1 MISQIVTGGENFRRG
16 FMKKLL
22 FTLMCIGFVISS
34 CAPGSSTDSWLGN
47 LGSPKSSPTPTATA
61 TPLPKA
67 RISLGEDDILAGN
80 YDAALN
86 EYWTAREQSTDADI
100 IATAQLGVGRV
111 LLLQSDYSGAITQLN
126 WLLANVPQGETRNTA
141 YFYLAQAYLGMGQ
154 YLLAADAFGSY
165 LQTQPGPLDSEILEM
180 QGDALSKAE
189 EFPKALAS
197 YQAARQKRTTGDTD
211 GLDIKIAQST
221 SATGDYGS
229 SINTLLALYDATSN
243 NSTKA
248 TANLLLGQIYLHLNE
263 PEQAYAR
270 FQDSVTNFP
279 IYYDTYSGLVALV
292 EAGQPVNE
300 LMRGIID
307 YYAGKYGLA
316 IEAFDR
322 YLYSNPDHD
331 ATVHYYK
338 ALSLWNLGDYEGE
351 VAEWDILIRDH
362 PKDEKFAVAFLEKAT
377 TLYNSLQRY
386 EEAAQT
392 LLDFVALVP
401 DSSSA
406 PDYLYRAARIYELG
420 GYLSKAASTWER
432 IINEYPSSDQAY
444 QGLFQAGIIYYRQAA
459 YQQAQVT
466 FQRLVVLALTPEETA
481 SATLWIG
488 KCLDKLGKTSDAQN
502 YYSQASTAD
511 PTGYYGIR
519 AAELINGQSPF
530 PRISNIDLSVDLA
543 AERKDADQWM
553 KSTFKLD
560 QAVSLDDF
568 SALQSNQKFLRAKE
582 FTKLG
587 LRDEARAEFDSLRE
601 DLTSDPVNTYR
612 LLGYLVDHKFY
623 YTAVYT
629 SRQVLDQAGLS
640 QEQTLTNAPRY
651 FNHIRFG
658 VFFRDIVVSAANENG
673 FDPLLLFSIIR
684 QESLFEP
691 MINSSANARG
701 LMQIL
706 PEVGQEIVNNF
717 GWPSDYKTSDLDR
730 PVINVRLGANY
741 LKKWSN
747 YFDGDIPA
755 ALSSYNAGIGA
766 TIPWHELSNG
776 DVDLFIEMIRYEQ
789 TRNYIRSIAE
799 NYEIYKSIYTH
810 P

>member
-1 MISQIVTGGENFRRG
+1 
-16 FMKKLL
+16 MKRLL
-22 FTLMCIGFVISS
+22 FILICISFVISS
-34 CAPGSSTDSWLGN
+34 CAPGSSTDSWLSN
-47 LGSPKSSPTPTATA
+47 LSNPEVSPTPTATA

-67 RISLGEDDILAGN
+67 RISLGEDDILSGD

-86 EYWTAREQSTDADI
+86 EYWTAREQSTDPEI
-100 IATAQLGVGRV
+100 IAASQLGVGRV
-111 LLLQSDYSGAITQLN
+111 LLLQSNYSGAVTQLN
-126 WLLANVPQGETRNTA
+126 WLLANVPQGETRNSG
-141 YFYLAQAYLGMGQ
+141 YFYLAQAYLGMEQ
-154 YLLAADAFGSY
+154 YLLAADAFGNY
-165 LQTQPGPLDSEILEM
+165 LQVQPGPLDSEILEM
-180 QGDALSKAE
+180 QGDAYSKAE
-189 EFPKALAS
+189 DYPKALAG
-197 YQAARQKRTTGDTD
+197 YQAARQKRNTGDTD
-211 GLDIKIAQST
+211 GLDIKIAQAI
-221 SATGDYGS
+221 SATEDYGS
-229 SINTLLALYDATSN
+229 AINDLLALYESTSN

-248 TANLLLGQIYLHLNE
+248 TVNLLLGQIYLRLNE

-279 IYYDTYSGLVALV
+279 VYYDTYSGLVALV

-331 ATVHYYK
+331 ATIHYYK
-338 ALSLWNLGDYEGE
+338 ALSLWNLGDYERE
-351 VAEWDILIRDH
+351 VSEWNVLIRDH
-362 PKDEKFAVAFLEKAT
+362 PKDEKYAVAFLEKAT
-377 TLYNSLQRY
+377 TLYNNLQRY
-386 EEAAQT
+386 EEASQS

-401 DSSSA
+401 DSSNA

-420 GYLSKAASTWER
+420 GYLTKAAATWER
-432 IINEYPSSDQAY
+432 IINEYPGSDQAY
-444 QGLFQAGIIYYRQAA
+444 QGLFQAGIIYFRQAA

-466 FQRLVVLALTPEETA
+466 FQRLVLLALNPEETA
-481 SATLWIG
+481 SSILWIG
-488 KCLDKLGKTSDAQN
+488 KCLEKQGKAAEAQD
-502 YYSQASTAD
+502 YYKQASDAD

-519 AAELINGQSPF
+519 AAELFNGLSPF
-530 PRISNIDLSVDLA
+530 PRTPNVDLSVDL
-543 AERKDADQWM
+543 ETDRKIADQWM
-553 KSTFKLD
+553 ITTFKLEPSTD
-560 QAVSLDDF
+560 LSDLSDMQV
-568 SALQSNQKFLRAKE
+568 NQKFLRGQE

-587 LRDEARAEFDSLRE
+587 LRDEARSEFDALRE
-601 DLTSDPVNTYR
+601 ELISDPIGTYR

-640 QEQTLTNAPRY
+640 QEQTLTNAPKY

-673 FDPLLLFSIIR
+673 FDSLLLFSIIR
-684 QESLFEP
+684 QESLFDP
-691 MINSSANARG
+691 LISSSADARG

-706 PEVGQEIVNNF
+706 PDVGQEIANNF
-717 GWPSDYKTSDLDR
+717 GWPPDYKTSDLDR
-730 PVINVRLGANY
+730 PIINVRLGANY
-741 LKKWSN
+741 LKRWLN
-747 YFDGDIPA
+747 YFDGDISA

-766 TIPWHELSNG
+766 TIPWQELSAG
-776 DVDLFIEMIRYEQ
+776 DIDLFVEMIRYEQ
-789 TRNYIRSIAE
+789 TREYIRAITE

>member
-1 MISQIVTGGENFRRG
+1 MIPEIMHENVSYFRGCMKRFLFVMIFMG
-16 FMKKLL
+16 FL
-22 FTLMCIGFVISS
+22 ISS
-34 CAPGSSTDSWLGN
+34 CSPGSSTDSWLDN
-47 LGSPKSSPTPTATA
+47 LSSPKVSPTPTATA

-67 RISLGEDDILAGN
+67 RISIGEDDILSGD

-86 EYWTAREQSTDADI
+86 EYWTAREQSTDPEI
-100 IATAQLGVGRV
+100 IAAAQLGVGRV

-126 WLLANVPQGETRNTA
+126 WLLANVPQGETRSTG
-141 YFYLAQAYLGMGQ
+141 YFYLAQAYLGMEQ
-154 YLLAADAFGSY
+154 YLLAADAFGNF
-165 LQTQPGPLDSEILEM
+165 LQAQSGPLDSEILEM
-180 QGDALSKAE
+180 QGDAYTKAE
-189 EFPKALAS
+189 DYPKALAC
-197 YQAARQKRTTGDTD
+197 YQAARQKRNTGNTD
-211 GLDIKIAQST
+211 SLDIKIAQSIL
-221 SATGDYGS
+221 ATGDYGS
-229 SINTLLALYDATSN
+229 AINALLALFDSTSN
-243 NSTKA
+243 NLTKA
-248 TANLLLGQIYLHLNE
+248 SANLLLGQIYLRLNE
-263 PEQAYAR
+263 SEQAYAR

-279 IYYDTYSGLVALV
+279 VYYDTYSGLVALV

-300 LMRGIID
+300 LMRGIVD

-331 ATVHYYK
+331 ATIHYYK

-362 PKDEKFAVAFLEKAT
+362 PKDEKYATAFLEKAT
-377 TLYNSLQRY
+377 TLYNNLQRY
-386 EEAAQT
+386 EEAAQS
-392 LLDFVALVP
+392 LLDFVALIP
-401 DSSSA
+401 DSSST
-406 PDYLYRAARIYELG
+406 PDYLFRAARIYELG
-420 GYLSKAASTWER
+420 GYLTKAAATWER

-444 QGLFQAGIIYYRQAA
+444 QGLFQAGIIYYRLAA

-466 FQRLVVLALTPEETA
+466 FQRLVILALTPEETA
-481 SATLWIG
+481 SAKLWVG
-488 KCLDKLGKTSDAQN
+488 KCLEKQGKPTEALD
-502 YYSQASTAD
+502 YYSQASKAD

-519 AAELINGQSPF
+519 ATELLNGQSPF
-530 PRISNIDLSVDLA
+530 PRGANIDLSVDLEA
-543 AERKDADQWM
+543 DRKIADQWM
-553 KSTFKLD
+553 INIFNLD
-560 QAVSLDDF
+560 PSINLTDV
-568 SALQSNQKFLRAKE
+568 SALQVNQKFLRGQE
-582 FTKLG
+582 YTKLG
-587 LRDEARAEFDSLRE
+587 MRDEARAEFDALRGE
-601 DLTSDPVNTYR
+601 LISDPVNTYR
-612 LLGYLVDHKFY
+612 LLGYLIDHKFY

-640 QEQTLTNAPRY
+640 QEQTLTNAPKY

-658 VFFRDIVVSAANENG
+658 VFFRDIVVSAANENS

-691 MINSSANARG
+691 LISSSADARG

-706 PEVGQEIVNNF
+706 PEVGQEIANNF
-717 GWPSDYKTSDLDR
+717 GWPPEFKTSDLDR

-747 YFDGDIPA
+747 YFDGDLSA

-766 TIPWHELSNG
+766 TIPWQELSNG
-776 DVDLFIEMIRYEQ
+776 DVDLFVEMIRYEQ
-789 TRNYIRSIAE
+789 TREYIRFIAE